1 MTLTA
6 TLRHA
11 KQVLSTSAQIAPRL
25 PLDGSGRN
33 PQEMTAD
40 FDTVDYFTDQS
51 LVPDPH
57 PYFDH
62 LRSKCPVVREPH
74 YGVLAVTGFEEATAV
89 LKDADTFSSCIAVA
103 GPFPPLPFTPEG
115 DDITDQIMAHRSM
128 MPMFEH
134 MVTMD
139 PPDHTNARSLL
150 NRLLTPSRLK
160 ENEDFMWRLADE
172 CLDDFIAN
180 GKCEFLS
187 AYAKPFSTLVIAD
200 LLGVPEA
207 DHEEFRSV
215 LGAPRPGA
223 QVGSLDGELVGSNP
237 LQWLDDTF
245 VAYLEDRRK
254 TPRDDVLT
262 ALATAKY
269 PDGSTPDALDVARSA
284 TFLFAA
290 GQETTTKLLSA
301 SLRVLGDQPE
311 IQEAL
316 RRDRS
321 RIPTFIEESLRM
333 DAPVKSQFRL
343 AKKNTRVGDMEVS
356 AGTTMMICPGA
367 VNRDPVRFENPHEFS
382 LDRKNVREHIAF
394 GRGVHS
400 CPGGPLA
407 RVEGRVSIERILD
420 RMSEI
425 TIDEDKHGSAGSRSY
440 NYEPTFILRGLTEI
454 NIKFTPTSAPA

>member
-1 MTLTA
+1 MTDSKTD
-6 TLRHA
+6 
-11 KQVLSTSAQIAPRL
+11 I
-25 PLDGSGRN
+25 N
-33 PQEMTAD
+33 Y
-40 FDTVDYFTDQS
+40 DTVDYFTDQS

-62 LRSKCPVVREPH
+62 LRSKCPVVKEPN
-74 YGVLAVTGFEEATAV
+74 YGVMAITGFEEATTV
-89 LKDADTFSSCIAVA
+89 LKDTETFSSCIAVA

-115 DDITDQIMAHRSM
+115 DDITDQIAAHRAQ

-150 NRLLTPSRLK
+150 NRLLTPRRLK
-160 ENEDFMWRLADE
+160 ENEDFMWRLADQ

-187 AYAKPFSTLVIAD
+187 AYAKPFSLLVIAD
-200 LLGVPEA
+200 MLGVPEE
-207 DHEEFRSV
+207 DHEEFRTV

-223 QVGSLDGELVGSNP
+223 NVGSLDHTDLVSENP
-237 LQWLDDTF
+237 LEWLDEKF
-245 VAYLEDRRK
+245 IKYLEDRRK
-254 TPRDDVLT
+254 EPRDDVLT
-262 ALATAKY
+262 ALATANY
-269 PDGSTPDALDVARSA
+269 PDGSVPPVIEVVRSA

-301 SLRVLGDQPE
+301 SLRVLGDRPD
-311 IQEAL
+311 IQQAL
-316 RRDRS
+316 RDDRS
-321 RIPTFIEESLRM
+321 RIPTFVEEALRM

-343 AKKNTRVGDMEVS
+343 AKKNTKLGDIDVP
-356 AGTTMMICPGA
+356 AGTTMMVCPGA
-367 VNRDPVRFENPHEFS
+367 VNRDPVRFEDPHTFS

-407 RVEGRVSIERILD
+407 RVEGRVSLERILD
-420 RMSEI
+420 RMADI
-425 TIDEDKHGSAGSRSY
+425 AIDEEFHGPADDRRY
-440 NYEPTFILRGLTEI
+440 TYEPTFILRGLTEL
-454 NIKFTPTSAPA
+454 NITFTPVR

>member
-1 MTLTA
+1 M
-6 TLRHA
+6 
-11 KQVLSTSAQIAPRL
+11 S
-25 PLDGSGRN
+25 N
-33 PQEMTAD
+33 
-40 FDTVDYFTDQS
+40 FDTVDYFTDPS

-62 LRSKCPVVREPH
+62 LRSKCPIVKEPH
-74 YGVLAVTGFEEATAV
+74 YGVLAITGYEEAATV

-115 DDITDQIMAHRSM
+115 EDISEQIAAHRAQ

-139 PPDHTNARSLL
+139 PPEHTYARSLL

-160 ENEDFMWRLADE
+160 ANEDFMWRLADE
-172 CLDDFIAN
+172 VLDDFIAD
-180 GKCEFLS
+180 GRCEFLS
-187 AYAKPFSTLVIAD
+187 AYAKPFSLLVIAD
-200 LLGVPEA
+200 LLGVPES
-207 DHEEFRSV
+207 DHEEFRTV

-223 QVGSLDGELVGSNP
+223 NVGSLDHSDLVGSNP
-237 LQWLDDTF
+237 LEWLDEKF
-245 VAYLEDRRK
+245 IGYLEERREQ
-254 TPRDDVLT
+254 PRDDVLT
-262 ALATAKY
+262 ELATAKY
-269 PDGSTPDALDVARSA
+269 PDGSTPPVIEVVRSA

-311 IQEAL
+311 IQKAL
-316 RRDRS
+316 REDRS
-321 RIPTFIEESLRM
+321 RIPIFVEEALRM

-343 AKKNTRVGDMEVS
+343 ARKHTKVGDTDVP
-356 AGTTMMICPGA
+356 AGTTLMVCPGA
-367 VNRDPVRFENPHEFS
+367 VNRDPGRFDHPHQFD

-407 RVEGRVSIERILD
+407 RVEGRVSLERILD
-420 RMSEI
+420 RMTDI
-425 TIDEDKHGSAGSRSY
+425 AIDADKHGPAGDRHY
-440 NYEPTFILRGLTEI
+440 DYEPTFILRGLTEL
-454 NIKFTPTSAPA
+454 NITFTPVA

>member
-1 MTLTA
+1 
-6 TLRHA
+6 
-11 KQVLSTSAQIAPRL
+11 
-25 PLDGSGRN
+25 
-33 PQEMTAD
+33 
-40 FDTVDYFTDQS
+40 
-51 LVPDPH
+51 
-57 PYFDH
+57 
-62 LRSKCPVVREPH
+62 
-74 YGVLAVTGFEEATAV
+74 
-89 LKDADTFSSCIAVA
+89 VA

-115 DDITDQIMAHRSM
+115 DDITDQITEHRPQ

-139 PPDHTNARSLL
+139 PPDHTYARSLL

-172 CLDDFIAN
+172 CLDDFIAD
-180 GKCEFLS
+180 GKCEFLT
-187 AYAKPFSTLVIAD
+187 AYAKPFSMLVIAD

-207 DHEEFRSV
+207 DHDEFRQV

-223 QVGSLDGELVGSNP
+223 IVGSLDHDELVGTNP
-237 LQWLDDTF
+237 LEWLDERF

-254 TPRDDVLT
+254 APRDDVLT

-269 PDGSTPDALDVARSA
+269 PDGSTPPVIEVVRSA

-301 SLRVLGDQPE
+301 SMKVLGDHPE

-316 RRDRS
+316 RKDRS
-321 RIPTFIEESLRM
+321 RIPVFVEESLRM

-343 AKKNTRVGDMEVS
+343 AKKHTTIGDTDVP
-356 AGTTMMICPGA
+356 AGTTVMVCPGA
-367 VNRDPVRFENPHEFS
+367 VNRDPGKFDHPHEFD

-420 RMSEI
+420 RMLDI
-425 TIDEDKHGSAGSRSY
+425 TIDEEKHGPAGDRSY
-440 NYEPTFILRGLTEI
+440 NYEPTFILRGLTDI
-454 NIKFTPTSAPA
+454 NIKFTPVA

>member
-1 MTLTA
+1 MTESKTD
-6 TLRHA
+6 
-11 KQVLSTSAQIAPRL
+11 I
-25 PLDGSGRN
+25 N
-33 PQEMTAD
+33 Y
-40 FDTVDYFTDQS
+40 DTVDYFTDQS

-62 LRSKCPVVREPH
+62 LRSKCPVVKEPN
-74 YGVLAVTGFEEATAV
+74 YGVMAITGFEEATTV
-89 LKDADTFSSCIAVA
+89 LKDTETFSSCIAVA

-115 DDITDQIMAHRSM
+115 DDITDQIAAHRAQ

-150 NRLLTPSRLK
+150 NRLLTPRRLK
-160 ENEDFMWRLADE
+160 ENEDFMWRLADQ

-187 AYAKPFSTLVIAD
+187 AYAKPFSLLVIAD
-200 LLGVPEA
+200 MLGVPEE
-207 DHEEFRSV
+207 DHEEFRTV

-223 QVGSLDGELVGSNP
+223 NVGSLDHTDLVSENP
-237 LQWLDDTF
+237 LEWLDEKF
-245 VAYLEDRRK
+245 IKYLEDRRK
-254 TPRDDVLT
+254 EPRDDVLT
-262 ALATAKY
+262 ALATANY
-269 PDGSTPDALDVARSA
+269 PDGSVPPVIEVVRSA

-301 SLRVLGDQPE
+301 SLRVLGDRPD
-311 IQEAL
+311 IQQAL
-316 RRDRS
+316 REDRS
-321 RIPTFIEESLRM
+321 RIPTFVEEALRM

-343 AKKNTRVGDMEVS
+343 AKKNTKLGDIDVP
-356 AGTTMMICPGA
+356 AGTTMMVCPGA
-367 VNRDPVRFENPHEFS
+367 VNRDPVRFEDPHTFS

-407 RVEGRVSIERILD
+407 RVEGRVSLERILD
-420 RMSEI
+420 RMADI
-425 TIDEDKHGSAGSRSY
+425 AIDEEFHGPADDRRY
-440 NYEPTFILRGLTEI
+440 TYEPTFILRGLTEL
-454 NIKFTPTSAPA
+454 NITFTPVR

>member
-1 MTLTA
+1 MT
-6 TLRHA
+6 
-11 KQVLSTSAQIAPRL
+11 
-25 PLDGSGRN
+25 
-33 PQEMTAD
+33 D
-40 FDTVDYFTDQS
+40 FDTVDFYTDPS

-74 YGVLAVTGFEEATAV
+74 YGVLAVTGFEEATTI
-89 LKDADTFSSCIAVA
+89 LKDAETFSACIGVA

-115 DDITDQIMAHRSM
+115 DDISDQIAAHRSQ

-139 PPDHTNARSLL
+139 PPDHTYARSLL

-172 CLDDFIAN
+172 CLDDFIAD
-180 GKCEFLS
+180 GKCEFLT
-187 AYAKPFSTLVIAD
+187 AYAKPFSMLVIAD
-200 LLGVPEA
+200 LLGVPEE
-207 DHEEFRSV
+207 DHTQFRTV
-215 LGAPRPGA
+215 LGAPRAGA
-223 QVGSLDGELVGSNP
+223 NVGSLDHEDLVGANP
-237 LQWLDDTF
+237 LEWLDEKF
-245 VAYLEDRRK
+245 IGYLEDRRK
-254 TPRDDVLT
+254 EPRDDVLT

-269 PDGSTPDALDVARSA
+269 PDGSTPPVIEVVRSA

-301 SLRVLGDQPE
+301 SLKVLGERPD
-311 IQEAL
+311 IQETL
-316 RRDRS
+316 RKDRS
-321 RIPTFIEESLRM
+321 RIPIFVEESLRM
-333 DAPVKSQFRL
+333 EAPVKSQHRL
-343 AKKNTRVGDMEVS
+343 AVKTTKVGETEVP
-356 AGTTMMICPGA
+356 AGTILMVCPGA

-420 RMSEI
+420 RMSDI
-425 TIDEDKHGSAGSRSY
+425 TIDEEKHGPAGNRSY
-440 NYEPTFILRGLTEI
+440 TYEPTFILRGLTEI
-454 NIKFTPTSAPA
+454 NIKFTPVA